1 MPDNLNM
8 RQLSEIFI
16 FNVLNLR
23 IKIFILSII
32 VIAEKAYGYMIY
44 TDNNHKQFPL
54 IEYTVNLGTVSYL
67 N

>member
-1 MPDNLNM
+1 MPDSLNM
-8 RQLSEIFI
+8 RQLREIFI
-16 FNVLNLR
+16 FNLR

-32 VIAEKAYGYMIY
+32 VIAEKAYEYLIY

-54 IEYTVNLGTVSYL
+54 MEYTENLDTVSYL